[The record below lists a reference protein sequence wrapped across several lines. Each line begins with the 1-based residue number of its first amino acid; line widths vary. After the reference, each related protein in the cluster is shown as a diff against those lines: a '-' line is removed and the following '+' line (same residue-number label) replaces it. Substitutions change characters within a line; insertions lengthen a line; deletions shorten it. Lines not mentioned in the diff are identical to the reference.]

1 MQDAGSTHT
10 GGDSGPLIGVRKMVF
25 SIITAIVMACPS
37 PVFGE
42 THMSRFFLMGDG
54 ELHIRNSKTGDEV
67 RADLLSPDGSFNEEG
82 LAKIDRVFGFPS
94 HKKGEHMSLRMLFM
108 LDYFSDLAAPEKII
122 NIESG
127 YRSPEYN
134 TKLRNAGGIVAKTS
148 THMDGMAL
156 DFNIEGVDGRRL
168 WELIRSKD
176 CCGAGYYG
184 GKNVHLDSAR
194 PRFWEAATSKVT
206 TGESDFNR
214 RIYLSTDY
222 DRYHAGEPVRL
233 SFAAVSNYG
242 FGVGKEVSIV
252 KDSSEERVVA
262 KADIRS
268 THSSACIMIEDREAA
283 RSLYFSLPDN
293 LAEGTYRVKL
303 DFCSRPFEQMPEG
316 RVSNRI
322 EISGNGAK

>member
-1 MQDAGSTHT
+1 MLARQKKGYSR
-10 GGDSGPLIGVRKMVF
+10 PLISMRTTVL
-25 SIITAIVMACPS
+25 SIIAAIVMVSPG

-42 THMSRFFLMGDG
+42 THMPRFFLMGNG
-54 ELHIRNSKTGDEV
+54 ELQIRNTKTGDEV
-67 RADLLSPDGSFNEEG
+67 RANLLSPDGAVNEES

-94 HKKGEHMSLRMLFM
+94 NKEGEHMSLRLLFM
-108 LDYFSDLAAPEKII
+108 LDYFSDLVAPKKII

-134 TKLRNAGGIVAKTS
+134 ANLRNAGGNVAKTS

-156 DFNIEGVDGRRL
+156 DFNIQGVDGKQL

-222 DRYHAGEPVRL
+222 DRYNAGELVRL
-233 SFAAVSNYG
+233 SFASVSNFG
-242 FGVGKEVSIV
+242 FGVKKEVSIIR
-252 KDSSEERVVA
+252 DSAEELVVA

-268 THSSACIMIEDREAA
+268 TGESECIMIKDREAA
-283 RSLYFSLPDN
+283 RSLYISLPES
-293 LAEGTYRVKL
+293 LTEGTYRIKL
-303 DFCSRPFEQMPEG
+303 DFCDRPFEQMPEE
-316 RVSNRI
+316 RVSNKI
-322 EISGNGAK
+322 EILGNSEKR

>member
-1 MQDAGSTHT
+1 MTAALS
-10 GGDSGPLIGVRKMVF
+10 LIA
-25 SIITAIVMACPS
+25 AIVMAMPG
-37 PVFGE
+37 PVFAQAA
-42 THMSRFFLMGDG
+42 MSRFLLMGDG
-54 ELHIRNSKTGDEV
+54 ELHLKNVKTGDEV
-67 RADLLSPDGSFNEEG
+67 RANLLSPDGSFNEEG
-82 LAKIDRVFGFPS
+82 LAEIDRVFGFPS

-108 LDYFSDLAAPEKII
+108 LDYFSDLVAPGKTI

-134 TKLRNAGGIVAKTS
+134 TKLRDAGGIVAKTS

-184 GKNVHLDSAR
+184 GEDVHLDAAR

-206 TGESDFNR
+206 TDESDFNR

-222 DRYHAGEPVRL
+222 DLYHAGEPVRL
-233 SFAAVSNYG
+233 SFTSVSNFG
-242 FGVGKEVSIV
+242 FGVRREVSII
-252 KDSSEERVVA
+252 KDSSEDLVVA

-268 THSSACIMIEDREAA
+268 PDNSACVMINDRAAA
-283 RSLYFSLPDN
+283 RSLHFFLPESLI
-293 LAEGTYRVKL
+293 EGSYRIKV
-303 DFCSRPFEQMPEG
+303 DFCNRPFAQMPEE
-316 RVSNRI
+316 RISNKI
-322 EISGNGAK
+322 EIPPSHARR